1 MDAGTVSLTPEPF
14 GRRHKI
20 MADDTTE
27 DEMEDTNQDEM
38 EDTNQDDTQ
47 TTDHSPDAA
56 QVGTSDGD

>member
-1 MDAGTVSLTPEPF
+1 MFRMDAGTVSLTPEPF

-27 DEMEDTNQDEM
+27 DEMEDTNQD
-38 EDTNQDDTQ
+38 DTQ